1 MSLSP
6 QLQSKIAELLRRPIP
21 QNPNMPI
28 VEQSIPIPF
37 FGNIE
42 RARVATISLNP
53 SNLEF
58 VSRNHG
64 PLLSGAAK
72 RFADRHVLG
81 AADGDTLDDAQVAA
95 AYDSLINYF
104 SNRPY
109 TRWFDVLNN
118 YAGKLF
124 GASYYDGTMV
134 NLDIYPWAT
143 QDKWSELRATDKR
156 AAMREYG
163 LLKEIL
169 SAGVFE
175 YIYIN
180 GKGVKEQLEEYFGHG
195 LQIKEVPV
203 VGTKHPSTYERVLYV
218 GTLPGGTKLI
228 GVSCYIQNSYESEE
242 YLTELHNI
250 MSRHL

>member
-1 MSLSP
+1 MALSP
-6 QLQSKIAELLRRPIP
+6 ELQSKIIELLRQPIP

-28 VEQSIPIPF
+28 VGQSIPIPF

-42 RARVATISLNP
+42 TARVATISLNP

-58 VSRNHG
+58 VTRNHG
-64 PLLSGAAK
+64 PLLSVGDK
-72 RFADRHVLG
+72 RFADRRVLG
-81 AADGDTLDDAQVAA
+81 AADGDTLVDTQVAA

-109 TRWFDVLNN
+109 TRWFDMLDK
-118 YAGKLF
+118 YAGRLF

-169 SAGVFE
+169 SAGIFD

-180 GKGVKEQLEEYFGHG
+180 GKGVKEQLEEYFGRG
-195 LQIKEVPV
+195 LTINEVPV
-203 VGTKHPSTYERVLYV
+203 VGTKYPSTYERVLYI

-228 GVSCYIQNSYESEE
+228 GASCYIQNSYETDDF
-242 YLTELHNI
+242 LTELHDI
-250 MSRHL
+250 MAQNL